1 MDNKTFTGPCW
12 STSCFDGANDTR
24 PGDPAALGWHLSS
37 CRRSGGRL
45 AQLQFGARAVHG
57 FVASRLVTTVAVV
70 ALVVGLVAAL
80 S

>member
-1 MDNKTFTGPCW
+1 MDTKTLTGPCW
-12 STSCFDGANDTR
+12 STSCFDDASDTR
-24 PGDPAALGWHLSS
+24 PGDPAALGSHLSA

-45 AQLQFGARAVHG
+45 VRLQCGARTVHG
-57 FVASRLVTTVAVV
+57 FVASRLVTTLAVV